1 MFFWE
6 IPKWPGHL
14 TISDP
19 SPKTAMI
26 WGHVAS
32 CLVWVGGAGWVLN
45 CPTARWLG
53 NAGFMAHKWRSV
65 LGKSSKSWG
74 IWKWIFQHAMFD
86 YRLVVHPL
94 LLYDLAGWSWGGHFE
109 NTLGISKM
117 AHSDRWSLPLLA
129 MHMHPVSF
137 LAVVSDPI
145 SNSLVHMGV
154 SKKNENCCPINRSFN
169 DWKMMIKVLNYV
181 CI

>member
-1 MFFWE
+1 
-6 IPKWPGHL
+6 
-14 TISDP
+14 
-19 SPKTAMI
+19 
-26 WGHVAS
+26 
-32 CLVWVGGAGWVLN
+32 
-45 CPTARWLG
+45 
-53 NAGFMAHKWRSV
+53 
-65 LGKSSKSWG
+65 
-74 IWKWIFQHAMFD
+74 
-86 YRLVVHPL
+86 
-94 LLYDLAGWSWGGHFE
+94 
-109 NTLGISKM
+109 M